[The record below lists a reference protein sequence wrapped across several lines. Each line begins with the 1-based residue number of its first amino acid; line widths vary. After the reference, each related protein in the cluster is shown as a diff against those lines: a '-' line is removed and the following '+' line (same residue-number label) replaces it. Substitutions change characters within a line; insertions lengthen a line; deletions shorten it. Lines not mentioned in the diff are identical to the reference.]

1 MRCRVWDQKPLKAE
15 DNKCIMYDTFYRLVE
30 VSFQFSTTKHMW
42 NIIIYK
48 SGIQVSQ
55 VITRIMLYKY
65 RQNINKGIFNIF
77 LIYILYFHINYLLG
91 NILIRGILNAD

>member
-1 MRCRVWDQKPLKAE
+1 MF
-15 DNKCIMYDTFYRLVE
+15 DTFYRFVQ

-48 SGIQVSQ
+48 YRIQVFQ

-65 RQNINKGIFNIF
+65 RQNINKSIVNIF
-77 LIYILYFHINYLLG
+77 LIYILCFHINYVLG
-91 NILIRGILNAD
+91 NSLIRGIFNVD